1 MHSTLDS
8 DVLIIGC
15 GPVGKLLALRLAEA
29 GHRITVAERFVDS
42 FALPRAVT
50 HDSEAARIFQAVG
63 LAPDTMPDVTEPYD
77 GMYVWQNARE
87 DVLLEVDWSG
97 IGESGWYNT
106 YFFHQPALEGK
117 FQELL
122 ESLPNV
128 TVLRGWEYQGHRD
141 DGGSV
146 TVTLTDTTDGAPC
159 ELTTGYLIG
168 ADGANS
174 RVRTDIGSAWH
185 DHGYFFDWLVVDVA
199 PAAERQ
205 FPHIARQTCD
215 IARPCTMVPGGPGR
229 RRWEFMR
236 LPHEKIEDIDRAE
249 FAWSLL
255 SRYGVDPTNAELER
269 HSTYTFQAGWALD
282 WRKGRVL
289 IAGDAAH
296 LMPPF
301 AGQGLC
307 AGLRDAM
314 NLAWKLS
321 AVLDGTA
328 HPDILDSYGSER
340 IAHVSEFID
349 FSMGLGKVICLTDP
363 DEAARR
369 DQRMITERA
378 EGSAPPA
385 PPRPRLGTGLHRGP
399 HGGTLSIQ
407 ARVGAEAT
415 APLLL
420 DDVLGG
426 AGALIARNDE
436 TLAQLSDENSDALA
450 RLGLTVCVVDDADG
464 VRNHL
469 QVRDAEGRY
478 RRWLDH
484 LAVDAVLVRPD
495 FYLYGTATGPAEVA
509 ELVAALRGAL
519 DPALVTS

>member
-1 MHSTLDS
+1 M
-8 DVLIIGC
+8 
-15 GPVGKLLALRLAEA
+15 
-29 GHRITVAERFVDS
+29 
-42 FALPRAVT
+42 
-50 HDSEAARIFQAVG
+50 
-63 LAPDTMPDVTEPYD
+63 
-77 GMYVWQNARE
+77 
-87 DVLLEVDWSG
+87 
-97 IGESGWYNT
+97 
-106 YFFHQPALEGK
+106 
-117 FQELL
+117 
-122 ESLPNV
+122 
-128 TVLRGWEYQGHRD
+128 
-141 DGGSV
+141 
-146 TVTLTDTTDGAPC
+146 TLTDTTDGAPC

-369 DQRMITERA
+369 DQHMITERA

-407 ARVGAEAT
+407 ARVARRRPRPYCSTTSSAEQA
-415 APLLL
+415 
-420 DDVLGG
+420 
-426 AGALIARNDE
+426 
-436 TLAQLSDENSDALA
+436 
-450 RLGLTVCVVDDADG
+450 
-464 VRNHL
+464 H
-469 QVRDAEGRY
+469 
-478 RRWLDH
+478 
-484 LAVDAVLVRPD
+484 
-495 FYLYGTATGPAEVA
+495 
-509 ELVAALRGAL
+509 
-519 DPALVTS
+519 